1 MTDETKLSWPARV
14 LITAG
19 VLYSFG
25 VVGTWFVLGFL
36 QGLSPDSPG
45 PIVIRTWVYACFWP
59 VLLFYWLTGVEVPYF
74 ELVVSLIVIA
84 VAFGVALFFLL
95 GILYLAYSAIRT
107 WLEKKGLSDWRSLW
121 SAVSR
126 SATEARSKPARTLRR
141 TAIVLGWSAIVAL
154 VIADL
159 VADGWNGAL
168 GDFAAAIR
176 ENPSLTATVGSLL
189 LIGWG
194 FLWLVNWSVRVW
206 KKD

>member
-1 MTDETKLSWPARV
+1 
-14 LITAG
+14 
-19 VLYSFG
+19 
-25 VVGTWFVLGFL
+25 
-36 QGLSPDSPG
+36 
-45 PIVIRTWVYACFWP
+45 
-59 VLLFYWLTGVEVPYF
+59 
-74 ELVVSLIVIA
+74 
-84 VAFGVALFFLL
+84 LFFLL

>member
-74 ELVVSLIVIA
+74 ELVVSLIVVA

-141 TAIVLGWSAIVAL
+141 TVVALGYAVIVAL

-159 VADGWNGAL
+159 VANGWNGAL
-168 GDFAAAIR
+168 GDFAAVIR
-176 ENPSLTATVGSLL
+176 ESPNLLATCIFLL

-194 FLWLVNWSVRVW
+194 LSRLLDWTVKIW